1 MEEPAEQGT
10 LSRKNTKRGNAQMKK
25 NFRTG
30 KSICSKVGV
39 LLVCTLLIGA
49 LSACNAGGKG
59 ENGADTTGKDES
71 TVSASDSAAEA
82 VEETEKDSDSGQADA
97 AEAAAAS
104 AAASETAASETAAA
118 EQAQAAETTAEQAQ
132 AEKTG
137 AAETAA
143 AEETSRPA
151 DPALEASIEKLLSEM
166 TLEEKIGQMFMP
178 AFRVWQEETDT
189 EGKNL
194 TVQNSED
201 AGQEVNVTEL
211 NDRIRECMA
220 KYHFGGVLLFAEN
233 FRDAEQTLRLTS
245 DLQQTNQEAGGLPLL
260 VAADQEGGYITRLTY
275 GTRGPGNM
283 ALAATGN
290 PENAGTMASIYGKE
304 LSLVG
309 VNTDYAPVMDINN
322 NPNNPVIGVRSFG
335 DSPDKVVE
343 YGLPFIEGLHDQGTI
358 VTLKHFPGH
367 GNTDT
372 DSHTGFPCIQSTYE
386 ELKNFELVPFQA
398 AIDAGA
404 DMIMTAHIQY
414 PQIETDT
421 CTSISTGEQIYLP
434 ATMSD
439 AILTDIL
446 RGEMGFEGVVVTD
459 ALDMAAIADN
469 FSLEDTICM
478 TINAGADM
486 LIPPTVLDA
495 EKFHKLEEM
504 LDLAVQLAKDG
515 KIDARRIDESVRRIL
530 TLKGKYG
537 LLDRTDFAV
546 TDEQVSAAV
555 KGVGSD
561 ENRQTAWDIT
571 EQALTLVKNENE
583 AFPVKAEAGQ
593 KVLVL
598 FAGSCASRAGTGDFA
613 KQILT
618 EKGLLPEGTDYSVMV
633 NTAENNE
640 ECIKAA
646 VEADHVIMVH
656 SMYDASNLDPNTEDG
671 LSSAVFSRIIEERHA
686 AGKKAVLISAQ
697 LPYDANRFPE
707 ADAVLLTYGS
717 YIMREVPPASGE
729 GSAYMPNLPAGIC
742 ACFGMGEPGGTVPVT
757 LPQIDENYR
766 LTTNP

>member
-1 MEEPAEQGT
+1 
-10 LSRKNTKRGNAQMKK
+10 MKK

-118 EQAQAAETTAEQAQ
+118 EQAQVSETSAAGQAQ
-132 AEKTG
+132 TAKTG

-618 EKGLLPEGTDYSVMV
+618 EKGLLPEGIDYSVMV